1 MRGAWLDVLFAAR
14 GLARR
19 PALTLTVIAALA
31 LGIGANTA
39 IFSAVHGVLLEP
51 LPYPEPDRLLMLID
65 ANPEAGFPRFST
77 SPPDFVDWRAESTV
91 FSHLA
96 FYQRRS
102 PALTGGGAD
111 PERLTGAAVSGDF
124 FAVLAMA
131 PARGRWIGAEDD
143 RPGAAPVAVL
153 SDALWQR
160 RFGGD
165 PGLVGREVI
174 LDGVAHTVV
183 GIAPA
188 ALRYPAQ
195 AELWTPAAM
204 EIVEDMRGG
213 HFVQTIGRLAPGT
226 TLAQAQEQ
234 MTAIA
239 ARLAER
245 HPDSN
250 RGWTVN
256 LHRLHEI
263 QTEEL
268 RPALLVLLGA
278 VAAVLLIACA
288 NVAHLLLARMA
299 ERGREV
305 AVRTALGAG
314 RGRLIRLF
322 LIEAVLLALLGGAA
336 GIALGAAGIR
346 LLAASLAD
354 RLPPTAEVGLDW
366 TVLAF
371 AAGLALAT
379 ALLFGLLPALAAS
392 RGNLQQP
399 LRESGRSATAGGRTR
414 FVRAALVLGEVALAL
429 VVLIASG
436 LLLRSFQALSAV
448 EPGFEPEGVWTAAV
462 SLPEA
467 EYGEG
472 AQQAAFFREAV
483 ARLSA
488 LPGVRHAGA
497 GFPLPLSGANYI
509 LGFAVEGGEEIEP
522 SRLPSSNVRFATPGY
537 LEAMGI
543 PLLTGRPLEERDR
556 ADAAPVA
563 VVNRAFAERAWPGE
577 SAIGK
582 RFTFN
587 PGDEDAD
594 WLEVVGVAGDVH
606 HRGLDAEPALEA
618 YLPMEQAP
626 FDFASLVV
634 RTDGDPAALAGPL
647 RAAVRALDPN
657 LPLFAESSLSE
668 VVSRSL
674 AESRLQ
680 TSLLTLFAA
689 LSLLLAAV
697 GIYGVISYSVAR
709 RTREMGVRM
718 ALGAVRAQVLGL
730 VLRQSMAL
738 VAAGLAL
745 GLLGAWLSSRL
756 LASFLYGIGVT
767 DPLTFTAVPA
777 LLAAVAL
784 AAAWLPARRATRV
797 DPVVALRGE

>member
-19 PALTLTVIAALA
+19 PALTLTVVAALA

-39 IFSAVHGVLLEP
+39 IFSAVRAVLLEP
-51 LPYPEPDRLLMLID
+51 LPYPEPERLVRLID

-77 SPPDFVDWRAESTV
+77 SPPDYLDWRAESTV
-91 FSHLA
+91 FSNLA
-96 FYQRRS
+96 FFQRRS
-102 PALTGGGAD
+102 PALTGTGSA

-124 FAVLAMA
+124 FAVLGLP
-131 PARGRWIGAEDD
+131 PARGRWIGPEDD
-143 RPGAAPVAVL
+143 RPGAVPVAVL
-153 SDALWQR
+153 SHSLWQR

-165 PGLVGREVI
+165 PSVVGREVM
-174 LDGVAHTVV
+174 LDGVATTVI
-183 GIAPA
+183 GIASEE
-188 ALRYPAQ
+188 LRYPNQ
-195 AELWTPAAM
+195 LDLWVPAAY

-213 HFVQTIGRLAPGT
+213 HFVQTIGRLAPGA
-226 TLAQAQEQ
+226 TLEQAQEQ
-234 MTAIA
+234 MSAIA

-256 LHRLHEI
+256 LHRLHEL

-268 RPALLVLLGA
+268 RPALLVLLA
-278 VAAVLLIACA
+278 TVAAVLLIACA

-305 AVRTALGAG
+305 AVRSALGAG

-322 LIEAVLLALLGGAA
+322 LIEAVLLALAGGAA
-336 GIALGAAGIR
+336 GIALGAAGTR
-346 LLAASLAD
+346 MLAAGLAD
-354 RLPPTAEVGLDW
+354 RLPPTAEVGIDW

-371 AAGLALAT
+371 AVGLALAT

-392 RGNLQQP
+392 RGDLQEP
-399 LRESGRSATAGGRTR
+399 LRESSRSATAGGRTR

-429 VVLIASG
+429 ILLIGSG
-436 LLLRSFQALSAV
+436 LLLRSFSALSSI
-448 EPGFEPEGVWTAAV
+448 EPGFEPEGTWVALV

-467 EYGEG
+467 EYAEDEL
-472 AQQAAFFREAV
+472 QAAFFREAV
-483 ARLSA
+483 ERLSA

-497 GFPLPLSGANYI
+497 GFPLPL
-509 LGFAVEGGEEIEP
+509 LGSDYVLAFAAEGSEDTEP
-522 SRLPSSNVRFATPGY
+522 SRLPSSHVRFVTPGY

-543 PLLTGRPLEERDR
+543 PLLTGRPVENRDR
-556 ADAAPVA
+556 ADAVA
-563 VVNRAFAERAWPGE
+563 VAVINQAFAERIWPGE
-577 SAIGK
+577 SPIGR

-587 PGDEDAD
+587 PGGEGPE
-594 WLEVVGVAGDVH
+594 WLEVVGVVGDVH
-606 HRGLDAEPALEA
+606 HRGLDAEPTLEA
-618 YLPMEQAP
+618 YLPMDQAP
-626 FDFASLVV
+626 FDFAALVV
-634 RTDGDPAALAGPL
+634 STDGDPAALAGPI
-647 RAAVRALDPN
+647 RDTVRAIDPN
-657 LPLFAESSLSE
+657 LPLFNESSLTDL
-668 VVSRSL
+668 VSRSL
-674 AESRLQ
+674 AETRLQ

-718 ALGAVRAQVLGL
+718 ALGAVRRQVLGL

-745 GLLGAWLSSRL
+745 GLLGAWLASRL
-756 LASFLYGIGVT
+756 LAGFLYGVGVT
-767 DPLTFTAVPA
+767 DPLTFLAVPA
-777 LLAAVAL
+777 ILAAVAL